1 MYYFV
6 VVVVPTSGT
15 DWMTFTLDLC
25 SWVEFASS
33 HGPNVQLGLDYRS
46 AKRVS
51 SYSKGIVISSAPLPN
66 NKLFQVYVFSM
77 WTHWLISY
85 QAFPT
90 LVNMVSICVL
100 VCNLHMN
107 TLTDILHLDKHISG

>member
-15 DWMTFTLDLC
+15 NWMTFTLDLC
-25 SWVEFASS
+25 SLVEFASS
-33 HGPNVQLGLDYRS
+33 HGPNVQLGLDCRS

-66 NKLFQVYVFSM
+66 NKLFQVHVFSM
-77 WTHWLISY
+77 WTHWLNSY

-100 VCNLHMN
+100 VCDLHVN
-107 TLTDILHLDKHISG
+107 TLTDILHLDIHIPG